1 MTTMTK
7 TAKAAMKKETMT
19 KTTLIQDFEQ
29 LNYSQALESDSEA
42 QAWLQQNERRFGH
55 YINGAFVSQAD
66 AQLIDVCNPA
76 TSEVLA
82 QIEIATNEQVDLAIA
97 SARDAQPNWWALG
110 GLGRA
115 KVLYALARNLQ
126 KYARMAA
133 VLETLDNGKPI
144 RESRDADI
152 PLAIRHFYHHAGWA
166 KLQHQEFPNHGPVGV
181 AAQIIPWNF
190 PLLMLAWKVAPAIA
204 MGNAI
209 VIKPAEQTP
218 LTAMLFAQ
226 LCHESGVP
234 AGVVNII
241 NGAGSTGAALAAHE
255 GVDKVAF
262 TGSTAVGRA
271 IRLATAG
278 QGKKLTLELGGKSAF
293 IVFED
298 ADLDAT
304 VEGLVDSIWFNQGE
318 VCCAGSR
325 LLVQAP
331 VAEQLH
337 AKLKIRMQQLRTGS
351 PLDKSIDVGSLVS
364 QQQYARVDALVSAGL
379 LEGGQAYQAHDK
391 NSQQNYYPPTLIT
404 DVDSSHPLVQ
414 EEIFGPVLVSMTFRT
429 QTEAV
434 ALANNSRYGLAA
446 SVWSENINRAMDVA
460 PKIEAG
466 VVWINNHNQFD
477 AACGFGGVKESG
489 FGREGGKEGLYE
501 YLSPVGLTSMPAPAP
516 ASAPAALAHTD
527 VMVAQSADH
536 TSSIAPTSSIDRT
549 LKFYVAGKQVRPDS
563 GHSQASYNADGSVAA
578 MVGIGSR
585 KDIRNAVS
593 GALKASSWTKQTAH
607 GRAQVIYFLAEN
619 LSQRQ
624 NEWIE
629 RLQKVCGYSISQAQA
644 EFDAAISCLFTYA
657 AWADKYDGAVH
668 NAPYRGITLALPEAV
683 GVVGLIAPTYQPLIS
698 TIALVAPAIAMGNR
712 VVLVASERYPSIALE
727 LVQVLETSDIPAGV
741 INIVAGL
748 KADLANHLAGHGE
761 VDAMWCWADASIN
774 KHAEQASVTDLKRM
788 WTHLEMDR
796 DWLDPL
802 QSEGL
807 EFLRQATQV
816 KNIWTPYG
824 D

>member
-7 TAKAAMKKETMT
+7 TAMKKETMT
-19 KTTLIQDFEQ
+19 KTTLIQDFEL

-42 QAWLQQNERRFGH
+42 QAWLHQNERRFGH

-66 AQLIDVCNPA
+66 AQLIDVCDPA

-82 QIEIATNEQVDLAIA
+82 QIEIATSEQVDIAIA

-166 KLQHQEFPNHGPVGV
+166 KLQHQEFPNHGAVGV

-204 MGNAI
+204 MGNTI

-234 AGVVNII
+234 AGVINII
-241 NGAGSTGAALAAHE
+241 NGAGDTGAALAAHKD
-255 GVDKVAF
+255 VDKVAF

-298 ADLDAT
+298 ADLDAA

-331 VAEQLH
+331 VAAQLH
-337 AKLKIRMQQLRTGS
+337 AKLKTRMRQLRTGS

-364 QQQYARVDALVSAGL
+364 QQQYSRVDALVSAGL

-391 NSQQNYYPPTLIT
+391 NPQQNYYPPTLIT

-429 QTEAV
+429 QAEAV

-501 YLSPVGLTSMPAPAP
+501 YLSPVGLTIMPTPAV
-516 ASAPAALAHTD
+516 LAHTD
-527 VMVAQSADH
+527 AVVARSSDH
-536 TSSIAPTSSIDRT
+536 SSSIARTSFIDRT
-549 LKFYVAGKQVRPDS
+549 LKFYVSGKQVRPDS
-563 GHSQASYNADGSVAA
+563 GHSQASYNNDGSVAA
-578 MVGIGSR
+578 MVGVGNR

-593 GALKASSWTKQTAH
+593 GALKATSWTKQTAH

-668 NAPYRGITLALPEAV
+668 NAPYRGITLALPEAL
-683 GVVGLIAPTYQPLIS
+683 GVVGLIAPMHQPLIS

-741 INIVAGL
+741 VNIVAGP

-774 KHAEQASVTDLKRM
+774 KQAEQASVTDLKRM